1 MTSPEHIEAMKSIAQ
16 DIQQNNDF
24 ITSAHID
31 DWGRYSN
38 FALIIEVTPEAWNKG
53 TTRRLNGIL
62 KRTLESKDAHLRDTF
77 PPEAIRKWDSVEE
90 RTKIVG
96 YHADYWKFDIDFMSY
111 SPNTNTFS

>member
-38 FALIIEVTPEAWNKG
+38 FALIIEVTPEA
-53 TTRRLNGIL
+53 
-62 KRTLESKDAHLRDTF
+62 
-77 PPEAIRKWDSVEE
+77 
-90 RTKIVG
+90 
-96 YHADYWKFDIDFMSY
+96 
-111 SPNTNTFS
+111 